1 MDISCAPRTDDD
13 SPLPEETL
21 VFEEEGEEED
31 RELDRPE
38 ADVDDG
44 ENEKGDENDRDAEIE
59 MMGNK
64 QQSEENEDGKKRM
77 DVEVSDEEEEEEEG
91 VRKIAAVGGL
101 VVLDPNGREWI
112 TVKGSERLVLKPP
125 APQCR
130 KKEEKV
136 QKDGGGEKEREI
148 AGEGEKEREG
158 EGGGEKEGEG
168 KGRVW
173 RSSTDPGW
181 KEFRDQVDWRRGDDG
196 QFEWS
201 LDQKAVEEEVW
212 RRKKGWG
219 GGRSG
224 GWSGGRGGGKS
235 SGWSGGRGGGK
246 SSGWRGGRGG
256 GGGSEKVR
264 EFVKVLKPLP
274 KKPAPKPR
282 PTTVSDV
289 GETKRTEKEKTNDEG
304 KKRQDEENR
313 GNEEEKKRHDAEKK
327 RHDAMKRTVET
338 AKDAEKKGNDEA
350 EKNGGKRTREE
361 IHDSDG
367 SGDSGDEED
376 ESPKVLA
383 VEGDAKV
390 VKSEDG
396 FLG

>member
-1 MDISCAPRTDDD
+1 M
-13 SPLPEETL
+13 
-21 VFEEEGEEED
+21 
-31 RELDRPE
+31 
-38 ADVDDG
+38 
-44 ENEKGDENDRDAEIE
+44 K
-59 MMGNK
+59 
-64 QQSEENEDGKKRM
+64 
-77 DVEVSDEEEEEEEG
+77 
-91 VRKIAAVGGL
+91 
-101 VVLDPNGREWI
+101 
-112 TVKGSERLVLKPP
+112 
-125 APQCR
+125 
-130 KKEEKV
+130 
-136 QKDGGGEKEREI
+136 
-148 AGEGEKEREG
+148 
-158 EGGGEKEGEG
+158 
-168 KGRVW
+168 
-173 RSSTDPGW
+173 
-181 KEFRDQVDWRRGDDG
+181 
-196 QFEWS
+196 
-201 LDQKAVEEEVW
+201 
-212 RRKKGWG
+212 
-219 GGRSG
+219 
-224 GWSGGRGGGKS
+224 
-235 SGWSGGRGGGK
+235 
-246 SSGWRGGRGG
+246 
-256 GGGSEKVR
+256 

-274 KKPAPKPR
+274 KKPAPKPLFFCCIAELAIKPCRSSRSKLRGEFGIPKHLQNRKQRHNKATNTPNPKHNTKQKEHGKCLEGETRGEKRVKKPAPKPR

>member
-1 MDISCAPRTDDD
+1 MDISCALRTEDD
-13 SPLPEETL
+13 SPPAEEML

-59 MMGNK
+59 MMGKK
-64 QQSEENEDGKKRM
+64 QQSEENEDGKKRR
-77 DVEVSDEEEEEEEG
+77 DVEVSAEEEEG
-91 VRKIAAVGGL
+91 VGKIAAVGGL

-130 KKEEKV
+130 KEEEKV
-136 QKDGGGEKEREI
+136 QKDGGEKKREI
-148 AGEGEKEREG
+148 AGGGEKEREG

-181 KEFRDQVDWRRGDDG
+181 KEFRHQVDWRRGDDG

-201 LDQKAVEEEVW
+201 LDQKAVEEEMW

-219 GGRSG
+219 GGR
-224 GWSGGRGGGKS
+224 
-235 SGWSGGRGGGK
+235 SGGRGGGK

-256 GGGSEKVR
+256 GGGWQECKNRGSEKVTG
-264 EFVKVLKPLP
+264 FVKVLKPLP

-282 PTTVSDV
+282 PTAVSDV

-304 KKRQDEENR
+304 KKRQDEEKR
-313 GNEEEKKRHDAEKK
+313 GNEEEKKRHGDK
-327 RHDAMKRTVET
+327 TP

-350 EKNGGKRTREE
+350 EKNGGKRTHEE
-361 IHDSDG
+361 IHDSDD

-376 ESPKVLA
+376 DPPVVLA